1 MFHKIDYKSRECLA
15 RTSCPKRQK
24 KTILLTKGQS
34 TYNKLEKEMN
44 KPPSDYNAIKSL
56 VENNGNN
63 IEKISNNIQ
72 SKNVK
77 LIAHKKKY
85 KLMKISFYFPHQK
98 KK

>member
-1 MFHKIDYKSRECLA
+1 MFHKIDYKHQ
-15 RTSCPKRQK
+15 QK
-24 KTILLTKGQS
+24 PILLTKGQS

-56 VENNGNN
+56 VENNENN

-77 LIAHKKKY
+77 LIAHEKK
-85 KLMKISFYFPHQK
+85 
-98 KK
+98 

>member
-1 MFHKIDYKSRECLA
+1 MFYKIDYKHQ
-15 RTSCPKRQK
+15 QK
-24 KTILLTKGQS
+24 PILLTKGQS

-44 KPPSDYNAIKSL
+44 KLPSDYNAIKSL

-77 LIAHKKKY
+77 LIVHKKK
-85 KLMKISFYFPHQK
+85 
-98 KK
+98 

>member
-1 MFHKIDYKSRECLA
+1 MFHKIDYKHQ
-15 RTSCPKRQK
+15 QK
-24 KTILLTKGQS
+24 PILLTKGQS
-34 TYNKLEKEMN
+34 TYKKLEKEMN

-77 LIAHKKKY
+77 LIAHKKK
-85 KLMKISFYFPHQK
+85 
-98 KK
+98 